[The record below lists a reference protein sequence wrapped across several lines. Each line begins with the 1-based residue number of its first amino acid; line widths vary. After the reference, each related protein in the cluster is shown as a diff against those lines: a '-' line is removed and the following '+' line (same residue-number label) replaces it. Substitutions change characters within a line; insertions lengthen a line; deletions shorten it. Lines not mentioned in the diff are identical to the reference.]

1 MASVDIPSI
10 DFSKL
15 PDSKDVSAA
24 MSNLGF
30 LFIKNADVPNQE
42 LVQDMFAISQG
53 FFEGESLEEKEKVSV
68 TVQNRG
74 WIGNRQEALDTKVH
88 PTGDLKEI
96 DRAFNLSKFTTK
108 GQPMQPLPPTL
119 DKHVKTISAFMQ
131 SCHELS
137 MRLLKCFAQTL
148 QANDYFTSRHAYNSQ
163 HSSIL
168 RLLYYPPSNL
178 SEDQVQG
185 QIRAGA
191 HSDYGSLTLLFQ
203 KSLGGLQVQLPNG
216 EWLDAPV
223 VDDAVLV
230 NIGDLFDFWSGGR
243 YPSTVHRVALPTGRE
258 ASQGRYSIAYFL
270 HPTDDVLLSRI
281 PIKDDD
287 KEEQHARNSVYERF
301 GVDADEKMSAREWLD
316 RRLAPTYK
324 SRKDE

>member
-1 MASVDIPSI
+1 MTSLDIPSI
-10 DFSKL
+10 DFSKQ

-24 MSNLGF
+24 MANLGF
-30 LFIKNADVPNQE
+30 LFIKNADVPSQE
-42 LVQDMFAISQG
+42 LVRDMFSLSKE

-74 WIGNRQEALDTKVH
+74 WIGNRQEALDTKGH
-88 PTGDLKEI
+88 PTGDLKE
-96 DRAFNLSKFTTK
+96 AFNLSRFTVDGK
-108 GQPMQPLPPTL
+108 PMQPLPPAL
-119 DKHVKTISAFMQ
+119 SKH
-131 SCHELS
+131 LPD
-137 MRLLKCFAQTL
+137 
-148 QANDYFTSRHAYNSQ
+148 DYFTSRHVYNSQ
-163 HSSIL
+163 QSSIL
-168 RLLYYPPSNL
+168 RLLYYPPSNI
-178 SEDQVQG
+178 SEDQRQG
-185 QIRAGA
+185 GIRAGA

-243 YPSTVHRVALPTGRE
+243 YPSTVHRVALPTGPE
-258 ASQGRYSIAYFL
+258 AAQGRYSIAYFL
-270 HPTDDVLLSRI
+270 HPTDNVLLSRI
-281 PIKDDD
+281 PIKND

-301 GVDADEKMSAREWLD
+301 GVDADEKMTAREWLD

>member
-1 MASVDIPSI
+1 MASLDIPSI
-10 DFSKL
+10 DFSKR

-24 MSNLGF
+24 MANLGF
-30 LFIKNADVPNQE
+30 LFIKNADVPSQD
-42 LVQDMFAISQG
+42 LVRDMFALSKE

-74 WIGNRQEALDTKVH
+74 WIGNRQEALDTGGH
-88 PTGDLKEI
+88 PKGDLKE
-96 DRAFNLSKFTTK
+96 AFNLSKFTAD

-119 DKHVKTISAFMQ
+119 SKHVKTVSAFMQ

-137 MRLLKCFAQTL
+137 MRLLECFAQTL
-148 QANDYFTSRHAYNSQ
+148 QLPNDYFTSRHVYDSQ
-163 HSSIL
+163 QSSIL
-168 RLLYYPPSNL
+168 RLLYYPPSNI
-178 SEDQVQG
+178 SDDQRQG
-185 QIRAGA
+185 EIRAGA

-203 KSLGGLQVQLPNG
+203 KSLGGLQLQLPNG
-216 EWLDAPV
+216 KWLDAPV

-243 YPSTVHRVALPTGRE
+243 YPSTVHRVALPTGPE
-258 ASQGRYSIAYFL
+258 AGQARYSIAYFL

-281 PIKDDD
+281 PIKDDTED
-287 KEEQHARNSVYERF
+287 QHARTSVYERF
-301 GVDADEKMSAREWLD
+301 GVDADEKMTAREWLD

-324 SRKDE
+324 SRKEE

>member
-15 PDSKDVSAA
+15 PDSKDVSVA

-42 LVQDMFAISQG
+42 LVHDMFAISQG

-137 MRLLKCFAQTL
+137 MRLLKCFAQ
-148 QANDYFTSRHAYNSQ
+148 

-230 NIGDLFDFWSGGR
+230 NIGDLFEWADTRARCIES
-243 YPSTVHRVALPTGRE
+243 PSRRVEKRPRADTR
-258 ASQGRYSIAYFL
+258 S